1 MLLKQ
6 RDIMI
11 GLTSRLNERDETII
25 SMQQELA
32 EYDNRVKWVNQG
44 NQRCQDRVK
53 QLESLLRSKKI
64 DVPQH
69 GHQRSLSNI
78 SANEVPQQL
87 YYDDEHNLF
96 SANSRGKTE
105 IDEGDESDSFYV
117 NNFENSQLAIE

>member
-1 MLLKQ
+1 
-6 RDIMI
+6 MI

-32 EYDNRVKWVNQG
+32 EYDNRVKWLNQG

-96 SANSRGKTE
+96 SANSRGKTD